1 VKKPIALILTLALLG
16 CSSNHPVWYL
26 DTVATEGGEPGKAR
40 ALIETI
46 YGRTEWTI
54 ENGVLYV
61 GDDSSV
67 PRAIWGANDA
77 QSPVA
82 EEDQEAAEEPSE
94 PAAEA
99 EEAAESNG
107 EPAVEPAGDPV

>member
-1 VKKPIALILTLALLG
+1 MKKLATLTLTLALLG
-16 CSSNHPVWYL
+16 CSNHQHWYL
-26 DTVATEGGEPGKAR
+26 DTVATDGGEAGNAR
-40 ALIETI
+40 AVVETM
-46 YGRTEWTI
+46 YGRTEWFI

-61 GDDSSV
+61 GDDPSV

-82 EEDQEAAEEPSE
+82 EEGQEAAEEPAE